1 MRNNNNNNND
11 NQASNQA
18 SNQPTNSKNYV
29 FTLNVSRSAST
40 KPGVLAYVH
49 NGAIKRRLDRSSYW
63 LEFRLISVKNGEVP
77 LTTSDGRSLSTAEF
91 VKRLSGDPSDD
102 IIMSVELSTDFE
114 DDWESS
120 PWGSVKVSF
129 NAEDLREGRETEYK
143 GAITQYFHLEGAEIQ
158 LHREVMRPK
167 IDPSILDGFEGT
179 AKSSNVVTAE
189 QLHSKAAAR
198 KRKREAAAA
207 ARAAAATAATP
218 DTAATTQAAAAA
230 AATAATPDTATTTH
244 AMSGEQVDID
254 SILD

>member
-1 MRNNNNNNND
+1 MRNNNNND

-49 NGAIKRRLDRSSYW
+49 NGAIKRRLDGSSYW
-63 LEFRLISVKNGEVP
+63 LEFRLISSKNGEVP

-91 VKRLSGDPSDD
+91 VKLLSGDASDD
-102 IIMSVELSTDFE
+102 VIMSVELSTDFE
-114 DDWESS
+114 DEWDTS
-120 PWGSVKVSF
+120 WGSVKVSF
-129 NAEDLREGRETEYK
+129 NAEDICVGRETEYK

-158 LHREVMRPK
+158 LHREVVRPK

-179 AKSSNVVTAE
+179 AKSNVVTVE

-198 KRKREAAAA
+198 KRKREAAKAAKAARDAA
-207 ARAAAATAATP
+207 AIVSKPGSVVASNDTDTDWEVPAAL
-218 DTAATTQAAAAA
+218 
-230 AATAATPDTATTTH
+230 
-244 AMSGEQVDID
+244 SVDID
-254 SILD
+254 YILD

>member
-1 MRNNNNNNND
+1 MRNNNND

-49 NGAIKRRLDRSSYW
+49 NGAIKRRLDGSSYW
-63 LEFRLISVKNGEVP
+63 LEFRLISSKNGEVP

-91 VKRLSGDPSDD
+91 VKLLSGDASDD
-102 IIMSVELSTDFE
+102 VIMSVELSTDFE
-114 DDWESS
+114 DEWDTS
-120 PWGSVKVSF
+120 WGSVKVSF
-129 NAEDLREGRETEYK
+129 NAGDICVGRETEYK

-158 LHREVMRPK
+158 LHREVVRPK

-179 AKSSNVVTAE
+179 AKSNVVTVE

-198 KRKREAAAA
+198 KRKREAAKAARDAA
-207 ARAAAATAATP
+207 AIVSKPGIVAESVVSS
-218 DTAATTQAAAAA
+218 DATTDWEVPA
-230 AATAATPDTATTTH
+230 DL
-244 AMSGEQVDID
+244 SVDID
-254 SILD
+254 INDLLD

>member
-1 MRNNNNNNND
+1 MRNNNNND

-49 NGAIKRRLDRSSYW
+49 NGAIKRRLDGSSYW
-63 LEFRLISVKNGEVP
+63 LEFRLISSKNGEVP

-91 VKRLSGDPSDD
+91 VKLLSGDASDD
-102 IIMSVELSTDFE
+102 VIMSVELSTDFE
-114 DDWESS
+114 DEWDTS
-120 PWGSVKVSF
+120 WGSVKVSF
-129 NAEDLREGRETEYK
+129 NAEDICVGRETEYK

-158 LHREVMRPK
+158 LHREVVRPK

-179 AKSSNVVTAE
+179 AKSNVVTVE

-198 KRKREAAAA
+198 KRKREAAKAARDAA
-207 ARAAAATAATP
+207 AIVSKPGIVAESVVSS
-218 DTAATTQAAAAA
+218 DATTDWEVPA
-230 AATAATPDTATTTH
+230 DL
-244 AMSGEQVDID
+244 SVDID
-254 SILD
+254 INDLLD

>member
-1 MRNNNNNNND
+1 MRNNNNND

-49 NGAIKRRLDRSSYW
+49 NGAIKRRLDGSSYW
-63 LEFRLISVKNGEVP
+63 LEFRLISSKNGEVP

-91 VKRLSGDPSDD
+91 VKLLSGDASDD
-102 IIMSVELSTDFE
+102 VIMSVELSTDFE
-114 DDWESS
+114 DEWDTS
-120 PWGSVKVSF
+120 WGCVKVSF
-129 NAEDLREGRETEYK
+129 SAEDLRVGREMEYK

-158 LHREVMRPK
+158 LHREVVRPK

-207 ARAAAATAATP
+207 ARAT
-218 DTAATTQAAAAA
+218 AAA
-230 AATAATPDTATTTH
+230 AATPDAQAAATATAAT
-244 AMSGEQVDID
+244 AAASKPGADAEWEASNVDID
-254 SILD
+254 DLLN

>member
-1 MRNNNNNNND
+1 MRNNNNND

-49 NGAIKRRLDRSSYW
+49 NGAIKRRLDGSSYW
-63 LEFRLISVKNGEVP
+63 LEFRLISSKNGEVP

-91 VKRLSGDPSDD
+91 VKLLSGDASDD
-102 IIMSVELSTDFE
+102 VIMSVELSTDFE
-114 DDWESS
+114 DEWDRS
-120 PWGSVKVSF
+120 WGSVKVSF
-129 NAEDLREGRETEYK
+129 NAEDICVGRETEYK

-158 LHREVMRPK
+158 LHREVVRPK

-179 AKSSNVVTAE
+179 AKSNVVTVE

-198 KRKREAAAA
+198 KRKREAAKAARDAA
-207 ARAAAATAATP
+207 AIVSKPGIVAESVVSS
-218 DTAATTQAAAAA
+218 DATTDWEVPA
-230 AATAATPDTATTTH
+230 DL
-244 AMSGEQVDID
+244 SVDID
-254 SILD
+254 INDLLD

>member
-1 MRNNNNNNND
+1 MRNNNNND

-49 NGAIKRRLDRSSYW
+49 NGAIKRRLDGSSYW

-77 LTTSDGRSLSTAEF
+77 LTTPDGRSLSTAEF
-91 VKRLSGDPSDD
+91 VKCLSADPTDD
-102 IIMSVELSTDFE
+102 IVMSVELPTDLGDE
-114 DDWESS
+114 WDSS
-120 PWGSVKVSF
+120 WGSLTVSF
-129 NAEDLREGRETEYK
+129 SAEDLRVGRETEYK

-158 LHREVMRPK
+158 LHREVVRPK
-167 IDPSILDGFEGT
+167 IDPSILDGFEKT

-189 QLHSKAAAR
+189 QLHSKAATR

-207 ARAAAATAATP
+207 ARATAAAAATPDAQAAATAAT
-218 DTAATTQAAAAA
+218 AAASKPGADA
-230 AATAATPDTATTTH
+230 EWEA
-244 AMSGEQVDID
+244 SNVDID
-254 SILD
+254 DLLN

>member
-1 MRNNNNNNND
+1 MRNNNNND

-49 NGAIKRRLDRSSYW
+49 NGAIKRRLDGSSYW
-63 LEFRLISVKNGEVP
+63 LEFRLISIKNGEVP

-91 VKRLSGDPSDD
+91 VKLLSGDANDD
-102 IIMSVELSTDFE
+102 VIMSVELSTDFE
-114 DDWESS
+114 DAWDSS
-120 PWGSVKVSF
+120 WGCVKVSF
-129 NAEDLREGRETEYK
+129 SAEDLCVGRETEYK

-167 IDPSILDGFEGT
+167 IDPSILDKFEGT
-179 AKSSNVVTAE
+179 AKSNVVTAE

-198 KRKREAAAA
+198 KRKREAAKAARDAA
-207 ARAAAATAATP
+207 AIVSKPGTVAESVVSS
-218 DTAATTQAAAAA
+218 D
-230 AATAATPDTATTTH
+230 DTTTEWEVP
-244 AMSGEQVDID
+244 AALSVDID
-254 SILD
+254 IDYILD

>member
-1 MRNNNNNNND
+1 MRNNNNND

-49 NGAIKRRLDRSSYW
+49 NGAIKRRLDGSSYW
-63 LEFRLISVKNGEVP
+63 LEFRLISSKNGEVP

-91 VKRLSGDPSDD
+91 VKLLSGDASDD
-102 IIMSVELSTDFE
+102 VIMSVELSTDFE
-114 DDWESS
+114 DGWDTS
-120 PWGSVKVSF
+120 WGSVKVSF
-129 NAEDLREGRETEYK
+129 NAEDICVGRETEYK

-158 LHREVMRPK
+158 LHREVVRPK

-179 AKSSNVVTAE
+179 AKSNVVTVE

-198 KRKREAAAA
+198 KRKREAAKAARDAA
-207 ARAAAATAATP
+207 AIVSKPGIVAESVVSS
-218 DTAATTQAAAAA
+218 DATTDWEVPA
-230 AATAATPDTATTTH
+230 DL
-244 AMSGEQVDID
+244 SVDID
-254 SILD
+254 INDLLD

>member
-1 MRNNNNNNND
+1 MRNNNNND

-49 NGAIKRRLDRSSYW
+49 NGAIKRRLDGSSYW
-63 LEFRLISVKNGEVP
+63 LEFRLISSKNGEVP

-91 VKRLSGDPSDD
+91 IKLLSGDASDD
-102 IIMSVELSTDFE
+102 VIMSVELSTDFE
-114 DDWESS
+114 DEWDTS
-120 PWGSVKVSF
+120 WGSVKVSF
-129 NAEDLREGRETEYK
+129 NAEDICVGRETEYK

-158 LHREVMRPK
+158 LHREVVRPK

-179 AKSSNVVTAE
+179 AKSNVVTVE

-198 KRKREAAAA
+198 KRKREAAKAARDAA
-207 ARAAAATAATP
+207 AIVSKPGIVAESVVSS
-218 DTAATTQAAAAA
+218 DATTDWEVPA
-230 AATAATPDTATTTH
+230 DL
-244 AMSGEQVDID
+244 SVDID
-254 SILD
+254 INDLLD

>member
-1 MRNNNNNNND
+1 M
-11 NQASNQA
+11 
-18 SNQPTNSKNYV
+18 KNYT
-29 FTLNVSRSAST
+29 FTLNVSHAAST

-49 NGAIKRRLDRSSYW
+49 NGVIKRRLDGSSYW
-63 LEFRLISVKNGEVP
+63 LEFRLISNKNGEVP
-77 LTTSDGRSLSTAEF
+77 LTTPDGCSLSTTEF
-91 VKRLSGDPSDD
+91 VKLLSGDPTDD
-102 IIMSVELSTDFE
+102 VIMSVELPTDLGDE
-114 DDWESS
+114 WDSS
-120 PWGSVKVSF
+120 WGSITVSF
-129 NAEDLREGRETEYK
+129 SAEDLRVGRETEYK

-167 IDPSILDGFEGT
+167 IDPSILDGFEKT

-189 QLHSKAAAR
+189 QLHSKAATR

-244 AMSGEQVDID
+244 AMSGEQDID
-254 SILD
+254 NILD